1 MSSCTRLFND
11 LEPELVRCPYGVY
24 QELRD
29 APPAYVPEL
38 EAYPVTRFADIQQVL
53 NDAGTFSSHM
63 VKGPVPMR
71 EMMGQLTTLAAEDPE
86 FAAMLENDIMMA
98 PVLLAA
104 NGPEHRRRRALVN
117 KAFTPRRIKTM
128 EADVADLAHRLIDG
142 FADRGEAELVSE
154 FARPLPLTVIARA
167 IGVPDDNLATFTRW
181 SADLFAPLGVNRPTK
196 EMMEAFL
203 RSQTEFVAYFSE
215 RIAERQEH
223 PGDDILSD
231 LVRAEEDGH
240 RLTRTETLV
249 ICFELLAAGNETT
262 TNLISTTMLMLI
274 ERPELMS
281 AVRAEPA
288 ELPALIEESLRLEGP
303 IQSFYR
309 TAVVDTELGGVA
321 IPAGSHLLVVY
332 GSANRDERQFAQPED
347 IDLGRTNARTHVA
360 FGRGAHACPGSL
372 LARTEGR
379 IALETLLSRLDDI
392 ELGAAAEA
400 LAYVPSYVARGVLGL
415 PLRFTAVARP
425 VAASAA

>member
-1 MSSCTRLFND
+1 
-11 LEPELVRCPYGVY
+11 
-24 QELRD
+24 
-29 APPAYVPEL
+29 
-38 EAYPVTRFADIQQVL
+38 
-53 NDAGTFSSHM
+53 
-63 VKGPVPMR
+63 
-71 EMMGQLTTLAAEDPE
+71 
-86 FAAMLENDIMMA
+86 
-98 PVLLAA
+98 
-104 NGPEHRRRRALVN
+104 
-117 KAFTPRRIKTM
+117 M